1 MDVPG
6 YWEFFFA
13 LMEVLERLKASPDD
27 NADKIGML
35 ERSIDDLILRVRAE
49 AARAAREAA
58 RTARAARRPRR
69 N

>member
-6 YWEFFFA
+6 YWEIFYA
-13 LMEVLERLKASPDD
+13 LMEVLERLKASPND
-27 NADKIGML
+27 NADKIGMM
-35 ERSIDDLILRVRAE
+35 ERSIDNVILLVRAE